1 MEHLISKEGRP
12 AGTRAALTTACLTVG
27 LLFSSNGCKQ
37 ETPVN
42 DASLASTIQAQLAA
56 DSALTGQAVQASVQ
70 GGVATL
76 NGTVSNSAEKTIAGR
91 DAAGV
96 QGIREVMNNLS
107 IAAAPGAVIAMAPT
121 PAPLPAPVQRTTTL
135 VKPSAASPSI
145 RSDRRPLPEPRAAAP
160 IERQPLPSD
169 SRFSAPPQQS
179 FAPPPLP
186 PPPQPS
192 FRNMTLTAGSTIPVR
207 VTQTLDS
214 ATTQQGASFSGVVAS
229 DVLID
234 GLVAIPAG
242 SSVSGHVD
250 AVQEAAHYKGASL
263 LTVSLSSVTR
273 RGEHIAL
280 TTDPYSVEGKG
291 RGKNTAE
298 KVGGGAAVGAIL
310 GGIFGGGKG
319 AGIGAAAGG
328 GLGAGA
334 NTITRG
340 EQVQIPSETIVRFH
354 LTTPVSLR
362 VRADGEYHPGD
373 SGLQQHPPGE

>member
-1 MEHLISKEGRP
+1 MECLINEEGRP
-12 AGTRAALTTACLTVG
+12 YGARALSIACFTAG
-27 LLFSSNGCKQ
+27 LLFASGGCRQ
-37 ETPVN
+37 AAPVD

-56 DSALTGQAVQASVQ
+56 DSALSGQGVQASVQ

-76 NGTVSNSAEKTIAGR
+76 NGTVSNNAEKTIAGR

-107 IAAAPGAVIAMAPT
+107 IAAAPAAVTAVA
-121 PAPLPAPVQRTTTL
+121 PAPVPLPVPVQRTTTL
-135 VKPSAASPSI
+135 VKPSAASPSM
-145 RSDRRPLPEPRAAAP
+145 RSDRKPLPEPHVAAP
-160 IERQPLPSD
+160 IERQSMPNEA
-169 SRFSAPPQQS
+169 RFSTPPQQS
-179 FAPPPLP
+179 PAPP
-186 PPPQPS
+186 PPPQPT
-192 FRNMTLTAGSTIPVR
+192 FRTVTLAAGSTIPVR
-207 VTQTLDS
+207 VTETLDS
-214 ATTQQGASFSGVVAS
+214 ATTQQGAPFSGVVAS
-229 DVLID
+229 DVVID

-250 AVQEAAHYKGASL
+250 AVQEAAHYKGSSL

-280 TTDPYSVEGKG
+280 TTEPYSVEGKG

-340 EQVQIPSETIVRFH
+340 EQVQIPSESVVRFH
-354 LTTPVSLR
+354 LTAPVSVR
-362 VRADGEYHPGD
+362 VRADGENHFGE
-373 SGLQQHPPGE
+373 SGLQQHPPQS